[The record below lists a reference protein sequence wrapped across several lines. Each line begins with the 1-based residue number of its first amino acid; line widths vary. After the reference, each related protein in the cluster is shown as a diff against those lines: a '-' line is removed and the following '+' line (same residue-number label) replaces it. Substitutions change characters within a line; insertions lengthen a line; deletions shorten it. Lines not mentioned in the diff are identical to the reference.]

1 MPEIVILDGYAVN
14 PGDLSWD
21 GIAGQ
26 GRLTVYDRT
35 PADQVVARIGGAEA
49 IFTNKTVITAE
60 ILDACPCVKFIG
72 ELATGYNNID
82 VAAARERGVVVSN
95 IPAYSTDSVVQM
107 TFALRLEACHHVG
120 AHSQSV
126 HDGDWSRCADFCY
139 WNYPLIEL
147 SGKTLGIVGF
157 GRIGQGV
164 ARAARAFGMNVL
176 AYGPRYKP
184 EMDENGCRAATLD
197 EVFGQSDV
205 ISLNCPLFAETANLI
220 RKENIDKMKTGVI
233 LINTARG
240 AMINEADV
248 RAALDSGKIGY
259 LCADVAAVEP
269 IPAGSPLLGAKNA
282 ILTPHI
288 AWAPREARVRL
299 MKIAEDNLRA
309 YFAGNP
315 IHQVG

>member
-1 MPEIVILDGYAVN
+1 MPKIVILDGYAVN

-21 GIAGQ
+21 GIAAQ
-26 GRLTVYDRT
+26 GELTVYERT
-35 PADQVVARIGGAEA
+35 PADQTITRIGDAEV

-60 ILDACPCVKFIG
+60 ILDACPSVKFIG

-82 VAAARERGVVVSN
+82 VAAAKERGVVVSN

-107 TFALRLEACHHVG
+107 TFALLLEACHHVG
-120 AHSQSV
+120 AHSAAV
-126 HDGDWSRCADFCY
+126 HAGDWSSCPDFCF
-139 WNYPLIEL
+139 WNFPLIEL
-147 SGKTLGIVGF
+147 AGKTLGIIGF

-164 ARAARAFGMNVL
+164 AKAARAFGMNVL

-184 EMDENGCRAATLD
+184 EMDENGCKAATLD
-197 EVFGQSDV
+197 EVFANSDV
-205 ISLNCPLFAETANLI
+205 ISLNCPLFEETKNLI
-220 RKENIDKMKTGVI
+220 RAENIAKMKDGVI

-248 RAALDSGKIGY
+248 RAALDSGKMGF

-269 IPAGSPLLGAKNA
+269 IPASSPLLGAKNA

-288 AWAPREARVRL
+288 AWAPKEARIRL
-299 MKIAEDNLRA
+299 MRIAEDNLRA
-309 YFAGNP
+309 YIAGNP
-315 IHQVG
+315 INRVG